1 MKVHSGVGVLILV
14 LVTIL
19 CIALFIGGAWAY
31 LRLEP
36 TLADQKL
43 HAEMTRLQSSA
54 AVYKGRMSNYDGVC
68 QEIGVRPGYDCNES
82 TIAFAISVE
91 RADGS
96 FYCLD
101 SSGYFDVQVL
111 PIREHLTCK
120 PNGP

>member
-1 MKVHSGVGVLILV
+1 MKVHSGVGILILI

-19 CIALFIGGAWAY
+19 CIAAAVGGAWAY

-43 HAEMTRLQSSA
+43 HAEMNRLQTSA
-54 AVYKGRMSNYDGVC
+54 SLYKSRMSNFEGVC

-82 TIAFAISVE
+82 TIAFAVSVE

-101 SSGYFDVQVL
+101 STGYFDIQVL
-111 PIREHLTCK
+111 PIREFLSCR
-120 PNGP
+120 PSGF